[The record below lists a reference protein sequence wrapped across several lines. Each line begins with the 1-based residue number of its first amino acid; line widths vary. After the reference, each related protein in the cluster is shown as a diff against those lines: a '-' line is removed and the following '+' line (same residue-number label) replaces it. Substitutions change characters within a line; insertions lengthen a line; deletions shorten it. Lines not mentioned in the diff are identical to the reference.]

1 MENKWLSR
9 GIQALL
15 AMLVIVALASWFG
28 SIFGNTVNNG
38 ASKVNSAFG
47 GK

>member
-15 AMLVIVALASWFG
+15 AMLVIVVLVSWFG
-28 SIFGNTVNNG
+28 SIFGSTVNNG
-38 ASKVNSAFG
+38 ASKVKSVWG